1 MKTSTTLATI
11 FAEMNK
17 YKIEQHSD
25 NKWYPGY
32 AMSKTQ
38 KDICAKVGLTE
49 ESIAETVAS
58 IVTKSQ
64 PFSSGQN
71 AQSC

>member
-1 MKTSTTLATI
+1 MKTSTTIATI

-17 YKIEQHSD
+17 YKIEQRAD
-25 NKWYPGY
+25 NKWYPAY

-38 KDICAKVGLTE
+38 KDICEKVGLTE
-49 ESIAETVAS
+49 EEITEKVAS

-64 PFSSGQN
+64 PFSAGQN
-71 AQSC
+71 AQTC